1 MKIKECTQGLQ
12 TETAFKVLAQAQ
24 QLERQGKD
32 IIHLEIGQ
40 PDFPTPKHVCDA
52 AVEAMREGKTGYGP
66 APGLPE
72 LREAI
77 ASETGARRGI
87 PFDIN
92 NVIISP
98 GGKPI
103 IFYTIHSLA
112 GKGDEVIYPDP
123 GFPMYASL
131 IAHSGATPVPL
142 PLREEKAFSFD
153 EKDFRSRVS
162 ERTRLVIINS
172 PHNPTGGTISRDDLE
187 VIAEEAQRH
196 DFFVLSDEIYKDFL
210 YEGSFVSIASLP
222 GMKERTVILD
232 GFSKSYSMT
241 GWRLGYGLVPSF
253 LAEAFEL
260 YNVNIASCACTFNQY
275 GALAALQGSQDC
287 VELMVTEFKSRR
299 DYLVDALNEI
309 NGFHCIKPSG
319 AFYAFPNIKETGKSA
334 SQLAGDILE
343 NAGIAVLAGNSF
355 GKEGES
361 YLRLSYATSLDN
373 LKIACERLKQYA
385 D

>member
-1 MKIKECTQGLQ
+1 MKTKECTQGLQ
-12 TETAFKVLAQAQ
+12 TESAFKVLAQAQ
-24 QLERQGKD
+24 ELEKQGKD

-52 AVEAMREGKTGYGP
+52 AVEAIREGKTGYGP

-77 ASETGARRGI
+77 ASETSQRRDI
-87 PFDIN
+87 QFDLN

-103 IFYTIHSLA
+103 IFYTIQSLA

-123 GFPMYASL
+123 GFPIYASL

-142 PLREEKAFSFD
+142 PLREKKAFSFD
-153 EKDFRSRVS
+153 EEDFRSRIT

-172 PHNPTGGTISRDDLE
+172 PHNPTGGIINRDDLE
-187 VIAEEAQRH
+187 VIAEEANRH
-196 DFFVLSDEIYKDFL
+196 DFFVLSDEIYKDFF
-210 YEGSFVSIASLP
+210 YKGSFFSIASLP

-241 GWRLGYGLVPSF
+241 GWRLGFAIVPSF
-253 LAEAFEL
+253 LAEIFER

-275 GALAALQGSQDC
+275 GALAALKGSQEC
-287 VELMVTEFKSRR
+287 VQLMVAEFQRRR

-309 NGFHCIKPSG
+309 TGFHCLNPAG
-319 AFYAFPNIKETGKSA
+319 AFYAFPNVKETGKSA
-334 SQLAGDILE
+334 SHLADELLE
-343 NAGIAVLAGNSF
+343 NAGVAVLAGDSF
-355 GKEGES
+355 GQEGDG

-373 LKIACERLKQYA
+373 LKTACERMKNYVN
-385 D
+385 

>member
-40 PDFPTPKHVCDA
+40 PDFPTPKHICDA
-52 AVEAMREGKTGYGP
+52 AVEAIREGKTGYGP

-72 LREAI
+72 GRETI
-77 ASETGARRGI
+77 ASEAGVRRGLT
-87 PFDIN
+87 FDTN
-92 NVIISP
+92 DVIISP

-103 IFYTIHSLA
+103 IFYTIQSLA
-112 GKGDEVIYPDP
+112 GKGDEVIFPDP

-153 EKDFRSRVS
+153 ANEFRSRVS

-172 PHNPTGGTISRDDLE
+172 PHNPTGGIINTDDLE

-196 DFFVLSDEIYKDFL
+196 DFIVLSDEIYKDFL

-241 GWRLGYGLVPSF
+241 GWRLGYGVVPTF

-287 VELMVTEFKSRR
+287 VQSMVAEFQSRR

-309 NGFHCIKPSG
+309 NGFHCLKPTG
-319 AFYAFPNIKETGKSA
+319 AFYAFPNIKETGKIA
-334 SQLAGDILE
+334 SQLAGDILD
-343 NAGIAVLAGNSF
+343 NAGIALLAGTSF
-355 GKEGES
+355 GKEGEG

-373 LKIACERLKQYA
+373 LKTACERLKKYVE
-385 D
+385 

>member
-40 PDFPTPKHVCDA
+40 PDFPTPKHICDA
-52 AVEAMREGKTGYGP
+52 AVEAIREGKTGYGP

-72 LREAI
+72 LRETI
-77 ASETGARRGI
+77 ASEAGVRRGLT
-87 PFDIN
+87 FDTN
-92 NVIISP
+92 DVIISP

-103 IFYTIHSLA
+103 IFYTIQSLA
-112 GKGDEVIYPDP
+112 GKGDEVIFPDP

-153 EKDFRSRVS
+153 ANEFRSRVS

-172 PHNPTGGTISRDDLE
+172 PHNPTGGIINTDDLE

-196 DFFVLSDEIYKDFL
+196 DFIVLSDEIYKDFL

-241 GWRLGYGLVPSF
+241 GWRLGYGVVPTF

-287 VELMVTEFKSRR
+287 VQSMVAEFQSRR

-309 NGFHCIKPSG
+309 NGFHCLKPTG
-319 AFYAFPNIKETGKSA
+319 AFYAFPNIKETGKIA
-334 SQLAGDILE
+334 SQLAGDILD
-343 NAGIAVLAGNSF
+343 NAGIALLAGTSF
-355 GKEGES
+355 GKEGEG

-373 LKIACERLKQYA
+373 LKTACERLKKYVE
-385 D
+385 